1 MVGIVTND
9 ETGGRRGGTGSRRG
23 RRGSMSTAA
32 AGVGVVV
39 PSAVVVPFVSLRFT
53 LFLSL

>member
-1 MVGIVTND
+1 
-9 ETGGRRGGTGSRRG
+9 
-23 RRGSMSTAA
+23 MSTAA
-32 AGVGVVV
+32 GVVGVVV